1 MNDSILPEFEAF
13 VDAGS
18 AYREK
23 ATHIETSMGDFTEK
37 TEVLKKTM
45 AEIADSINTIAHAI
59 EEGEGRFQRC
69 RQHAGARGRHG
80 GHHAPYGR
88 EPAHRGR
95 FEARDRGLQ
104 KIIGTGFGPLARSI
118 KLLYN
123 SLWSCH

>member
-23 ATHIETSMGDFTEK
+23 ATTLRPAWETFYREDGG
-37 TEVLKKTM
+37 LK
-45 AEIADSINTIAHAI
+45 EDDGRDHDSINTIAHAI
-59 EEGEGRFQRC
+59 GEGEGRFMRC

-80 GHHAPYGR
+80 GHPPYGR
-88 EPAHRGR
+88 EPAYRGR

-104 KIIGTGFGPLARSI
+104 KL
-118 KLLYN
+118 
-123 SLWSCH
+123 